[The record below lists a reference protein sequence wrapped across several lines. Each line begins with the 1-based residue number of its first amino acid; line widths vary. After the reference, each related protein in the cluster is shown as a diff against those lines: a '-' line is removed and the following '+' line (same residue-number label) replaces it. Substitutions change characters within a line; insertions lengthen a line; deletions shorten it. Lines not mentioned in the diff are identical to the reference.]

1 MIVRLG
7 QEQHGVV
14 ARRQLLAHGVSPRA
28 IERRLRSG
36 RLMAAYRGVYWV
48 GGTPRTQLGDWM
60 AAVLAAGS
68 DARLSHLSAA
78 HLWGLVDHS
87 GVPHV
92 TRRSGG
98 RSPAGYRLHHCRD
111 ASPDELA
118 RVENIP
124 VTTVARTL
132 VDLAGILGESRL
144 SACLN
149 EGRRLRIVD
158 LEDLR
163 RAMARQ
169 PNKRGRGTLRRLVDR
184 IDPAW
189 LPTKSELEDLFRAL
203 CQEAGLPEP
212 ERNVKLHGYEVD
224 CLWPDHKVIVEL
236 DGHRFHHHRTEEDYA
251 RDLHFLSLGYR
262 TIRITYRMV
271 VDQPERVIQ
280 ILREVLG
287 IQGPATGW
295 LA

>member
-1 MIVRLG
+1 MIDRLG

-14 ARRQLLAHGVSPRA
+14 ARRQLLAAGVSPRA
-28 IERRLRSG
+28 VERRLRSG
-36 RLMAAYRGVYWV
+36 RLLAVHRGVYRV
-48 GGTPRTQLGDWM
+48 GGAPRTQLGDWM

-68 DARLSHLSAA
+68 DAHLSHLSAA
-78 HLWGLVDHS
+78 HLWGLVDQS

-98 RSPAGYRLHHCRD
+98 RSPAGYRLHHCRHLP
-111 ASPDELA
+111 ADELA
-118 RVENIP
+118 RVKNIP
-124 VTTVARTL
+124 VTGVARTL
-132 VDLAGILGESRL
+132 VDLAGMLGERRL
-144 SACLN
+144 GACLN
-149 EGRRLRIVD
+149 EARRLRLVD
-158 LEDLR
+158 VEDVR

-169 PNKRGRGTLRRLVDR
+169 PNKRGLGTLRRLVDR

-212 ERNVKLHGYEVD
+212 ERNVRLHGHEVD
-224 CLWPDHKVIVEL
+224 CLWPDRKVIVEL

-251 RDLHFLSLGYR
+251 RDLYYLGLGYR

-271 VDQPERVIQ
+271 VDQPDRVVE

-287 IQGPATGW
+287 VEKPGMGWPA
-295 LA
+295 